1 MEKFW
6 RAIYIIV
13 ALIWANDFIMLLS
26 GHIPSMVTIGLSL
39 LICVV
44 YFGILA
50 IEGENSFEYR
60 RGKQDGRL
68 EALYEIKEESERRS
82 SK

>member
-6 RAIYIIV
+6 RVVYV
-13 ALIWANDFIMLLS
+13 LCTLLWAYDFIMLLS
-26 GHIPSMVTIGLSL
+26 GHMPSTVTIGLSL

-68 EALYEIKEESERRS
+68 EALYEIKDEFERRS
-82 SK
+82 NK